1 MIMTNAPHSHDNG
14 GLDRSQV
21 AALIRSLTHLLN
33 QRAGDRIR
41 TDDHF
46 NKYGVLLEGVLSK
59 QEKYDNSL
67 AGVGNLISDHQ
78 DEVGNS
84 IIDYLEQMNFDIT
97 GRLDL
102 LDDELQKLRGSIA
115 HDSNMRNQD

>member
-1 MIMTNAPHSHDNG
+1 MTNAPNSNGNG

-33 QRAGDRIR
+33 QRAGDRLR
-41 TDDHF
+41 TDGHF
-46 NKYGVLLEGVLSK
+46 NNYGVLLEGILSN
-59 QEKYDNSL
+59 QEKHDSSL